1 MHTHAFL
8 YRYKLFWV
16 NDFSQGPPLAGKYDM
31 GALCMH
37 EHSEKLEGL
46 VNDALDKGAEIVA
59 RGSFGH
65 IGEDAVDQYF
75 PPTVIVNVNHSMRLM
90 QEEVAMLAISLFSH
104 YPFFHFLEI
113 FLVLIH
119 IYVTNYKIWL
129 ISLLHV
135 LEILKFELLI
145 LM

>member
-1 MHTHAFL
+1 MVIDFL
-8 YRYKLFWV
+8 
-16 NDFSQGPPLAGKYDM
+16 QGPPLVGKYDM

-75 PPTVIVNVNHSMRLM
+75 PPTVIVNVNHTMRLM
-90 QEEVAMLAISLFSH
+90 QEEVTKSLS
-104 YPFFHFLEI
+104 FL
-113 FLVLIH
+113 L
-119 IYVTNYKIWL
+119 
-129 ISLLHV
+129 
-135 LEILKFELLI
+135 
-145 LM
+145 